1 MKRPWIVAGLLAR
14 DLFLSLLGTV
24 PVGMAVTFGLIA
36 FEYGMDQAQFFTVAG
51 LGTGI
56 ICLAT
61 ALLLAARA
69 NRAWFYPLLARLPR
83 RGELLAAIVLSSVGI
98 TAILALLIAAANLA
112 TGRLTLHMPS
122 ALWLLPTWL
131 ALWLLAGALALPL
144 TSLTSRGGSHLALW
158 ALLAALLIANDQR
171 STLLSGGP
179 EWAARLL
186 TAIFWPVSTLL
197 SRASAGVH
205 DVDYFLALLLTLAYG
220 LLLFA
225 LAAYHFRDKDLLWA
239 E

>member
-1 MKRPWIVAGLLAR
+1 MSRTWIVARFLTR
-14 DLFLSLLGTV
+14 DLFLSLAGVV
-24 PVGMAVTFGLIA
+24 PVAAAVTFGLIA

-51 LGTGI
+51 IGTGT
-56 ICLAT
+56 ICLLT

-69 NRAWFYPLLARLPR
+69 KHAWFYPLLARLPR
-83 RGELLAAIVLSSVGI
+83 RGELLAAILVSSMGI
-98 TAILALLIAAANLA
+98 TTLLTLLITFANLTA
-112 TGRLTLHMPS
+112 GRLTLDMPS
-122 ALWLLPTWL
+122 ALWLLPTWF

-144 TSLTSRGGSHLALW
+144 AALTSRSGTHLVLW
-158 ALLAALLIANDQR
+158 GLFATLLVANDQK
-171 STLLSGGP
+171 STLLSRGP

-186 TAIFWPVSTLL
+186 TVLFWPVSTLL

-205 DVDYFLALLLTLAYG
+205 DLPYFLALLLTLVYG

-225 LAAYHFRDKDLLWA
+225 FAARLFRGKDLLWA